1 MRIFTGLLLLLGL
14 IPLQLDAFQ
23 SKQQESE
30 VYLLTILPGKE
41 IYTMYGHSA
50 LRVVI
55 PERNFDNVFN
65 WGVFDFST
73 PNFGLKFAKGRLD
86 YMLAVYPYDRFMQEY
101 FREQRTVYS
110 QRVNLLPAEKEKL
123 LALALENMKPE
134 NVSYR
139 YDFFYDN
146 CATRVRDIIENS
158 VAGSLSLSENK
169 RRENPSFR
177 ELIDNYQKPYRWLD
191 LGIDL
196 LLGMPA
202 DKRAGASEQMFLPDF
217 LMSNLSDAV
226 IARADGDQDL
236 LDDPAV
242 VFDFD
247 TTPVTSNRFTSP
259 FFILWA
265 LVAVVLAISLSNIK
279 SHWQRRI
286 DILILAIY
294 SLLSVLLLF
303 STFFTDHQALKWNT
317 NVIWLSPLVIISLIH
332 LVFRVKA
339 VYWYRINL
347 TVTALFLALSPFI
360 PQSLNRYLVPV
371 ILILIIRLFFLSRF
385 GKPAQ

>member
-1 MRIFTGLLLLLGL
+1 M
-14 IPLQLDAFQ
+14 
-23 SKQQESE
+23 
-30 VYLLTILPGKE
+30 LTILPGKE

-134 NVSYR
+134 NVAYR

-146 CATRVRDIIENS
+146 CATRVRDILENS
-158 VAGSLSLSENK
+158 VEGSLTLSENK

-226 IARADGDQDL
+226 IVRADGEHDL
-236 LDDPAV
+236 LDDPVV

-247 TTPVTSNRFTSP
+247 TTPITSNRFTSP
-259 FFILWA
+259 FFILWTV
-265 LVAVVLAISLSNIK
+265 VADRKSVV
-279 SHWQRRI
+279 
-286 DILILAIY
+286 
-294 SLLSVLLLF
+294 
-303 STFFTDHQALKWNT
+303 
-317 NVIWLSPLVIISLIH
+317 
-332 LVFRVKA
+332 
-339 VYWYRINL
+339 
-347 TVTALFLALSPFI
+347 
-360 PQSLNRYLVPV
+360 
-371 ILILIIRLFFLSRF
+371 
-385 GKPAQ
+385 

>member
-1 MRIFTGLLLLLGL
+1 MRILTVFLLLMGMM
-14 IPLQLDAFQ
+14 PFQ
-23 SKQQESE
+23 AEARQTKQQQSE

-41 IYTMYGHSA
+41 IYSMYGHSA

-55 PERNFDNVFN
+55 PDRNFDNVFN

-101 FREQRTVYS
+101 FREQRTVIS
-110 QRVNLLPAEKEKL
+110 QRVNLLPSEKERL

-146 CATRVRDIIENS
+146 CATRIRDIIDNS
-158 VAGSLSLSENK
+158 VEGTLSLSQNK
-169 RRENPSFR
+169 KRENPTFR
-177 ELIDNYQKPYRWLD
+177 ELIDKYQKPYRWLD

-196 LLGMPA
+196 LLGLPA
-202 DKRAGASEQMFLPDF
+202 DKRARASEQMFLPDF

-226 IARADGDQDL
+226 VARADGEHDL
-236 LDDPAV
+236 LDDPEIV
-242 VFDFD
+242 YDFE

-259 FFILWA
+259 FFILWSVVA
-265 LVAVVLAISLSNIK
+265 LVLAISLSNMK
-279 SHWQRRI
+279 SYWQRRI
-286 DILILAIY
+286 DILILTVY
-294 SLLSVLLLF
+294 SLLTLLLLF
-303 STFFTDHQALKWNT
+303 STFFTDHQALKWNA

-332 LVFRVKA
+332 LIFNIKA
-339 VYWYRINL
+339 VHWYRINL
-347 TVTALFLALSPFI
+347 TVTALFLALSPLI

-385 GKPAQ
+385 GKAKL